1 MKSIFTHRWVMT
13 GLICIVGAAAVAAVG
28 IRLSKVKASKVSLS
42 AAPAAVVGS
51 APALIFIDNLA
62 DGYLA
67 ATRLSDPEGTR
78 FHFMSS
84 CKRTAA
90 TSSYILCARP
100 TGNLL
105 WPFEA
110 VLMTQDM
117 KPVKSERLEGV
128 PSRARV
134 SPDGKYFATT
144 SFVAGDGYSSEIFS
158 TRTRIFDTSADSKH
172 SVDVESYDLIINGQ
186 SYRYTDTN
194 VWGVTFVPGQERFFA
209 TAAFNGHRYLVDGSI
224 TNRTM
229 VVLRD
234 NVECPSLSPD
244 GLRLAYKKRVE
255 SGQVV
260 RWRFYLL
267 DLITNEETALAEE
280 RSVDDQIAWLD
291 DQTLMYAVPGEGN
304 RPDVWSLELGGGK
317 PKMLLRGAESPTVFK
332 SLSQD

>member
-1 MKSIFTHRWVMT
+1 MKSIFTHRWLMI

-28 IRLSKVKASKVSLS
+28 IRLDKVNRSEVSLS
-42 AAPAAVVGS
+42 TAPTDVIGTL
-51 APALIFIDNLA
+51 PGLIFIDNVA
-62 DGYLA
+62 DGFLA
-67 ATRLSDPEGTR
+67 ATSLSDPQGAR
-78 FHFMSS
+78 YHFMPS
-84 CKRTAA
+84 CERSAA
-90 TSSYILCARP
+90 ASSYILCVRP

-110 VLMTQDM
+110 VLMTQDL
-117 KPVKSERLEGV
+117 KTIKSERLEGV
-128 PSRARV
+128 PSRARI

-144 SFVAGDGYSSEIFS
+144 SFVSGDGYSSEIFS
-158 TRTRIFDTSADSKH
+158 TRTRIFETSPDSEN
-172 SVDVESYDLIINGQ
+172 SVDVETYDLIINGQ

-194 VWGVTFVPGQERFFA
+194 VWGITFVPGQERFFA

-244 GLRLAYKKRVE
+244 GLRLAYKKRVG
-255 SGQVV
+255 SGQIV

-267 DLITNEETALAEE
+267 DLITNQEVALAEE

-291 DQTLMYAVPGEGN
+291 DQTLMYAVPAEDKRLN
-304 RPDVWSLELGGGK
+304 VWSLKINGGE
-317 PKMLLRGAESPTVFK
+317 PRMLLRGAESPTVFK
-332 SLSQD
+332 SLSRD